1 MAHQAEHR
9 SGWDQCLRGCC
20 WRFLVLRP
28 DRDGGVLALLQLCRH
43 ARVHANIYD
52 TSAQYCVS
60 ANHGSIYGFSRI
72 DNGLKLMTS
81 VKLAYLQDVTKHHF
95 HINVGPTQLPAVYTC
110 LCFAQPAPTSDHL
123 PF

>member
-1 MAHQAEHR
+1 MAASQLYCNCADMPEFR
-9 SGWDQCLRGCC
+9 QISVR
-20 WRFLVLRP
+20 LVH
-28 DRDGGVLALLQLCRH
+28 LC
-43 ARVHANIYD
+43 ICD

-60 ANHGSIYGFSRI
+60 ADHGQHNGFSRV
-72 DNGLKLMTS
+72 DTGLPLMTS

-123 PF
+123 PCFLKISALRQAPGLS